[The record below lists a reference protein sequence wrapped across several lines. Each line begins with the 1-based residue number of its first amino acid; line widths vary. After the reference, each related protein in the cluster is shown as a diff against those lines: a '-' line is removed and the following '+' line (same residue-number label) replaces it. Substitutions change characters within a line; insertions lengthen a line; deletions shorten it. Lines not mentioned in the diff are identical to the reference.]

1 MREAATMGGAATET
15 NPWQVALQQFHRA
28 ADVMGLDENLR
39 RVLSTCKR
47 EFITNFP
54 VIMDDGRIEVFTGY
68 RVHHNVARGPA
79 KGGIRYAPNVNLDEV
94 KALAMWMTWKC
105 AVVDIPYGGGKGGV
119 RVDPKKLSPRELER
133 LTRRFTTELSILI
146 GPERDIPAPD
156 VNTNPQIMAWIMDTV
171 SMHAGYSVLGVV
183 TGKPT
188 NIGGSAGRLDATSR
202 GLFYVVEEA
211 LKRLGWSAPLKVA
224 IQGFGNAGYY
234 CAKLFHEAGFQVVG
248 VSDSKGGIYNPSG
261 IDPEKAL
268 QVKRETGTVA
278 NYPEG
283 DQVGV
288 REILEVNCDI
298 LIPAAVENQITEENA
313 PRIQARLIAEA
324 ANGPTTPEADDIL
337 HDRGIILLPDILA
350 NAGGVTVSYFEW
362 VQDLQSFFWDEEEVH
377 KKLRKIM
384 TQALRSV
391 WEIKEQYDTDFRTAA
406 YILAI
411 RRVAEATETRGIYP

>member
-15 NPWQVALQQFHRA
+15 NPWQVALQQFYRA

-337 HDRGIILLPDILA
+337 HDRGIVLLPDILA